1 MFRTPLTGILFI
13 IVLVISFVIMGEPPD
28 ADEPVQEIVDHYVD
42 NKDEIAVGSLLAG
55 PGVILFL
62 FFANHLRSLFR
73 HAAPGSELPTMILV
87 GAIVLAS
94 GVLFDA
100 TLSFAM
106 TEAVEDVEPE
116 SIHTMQA
123 IWDNDFVPMAA
134 GMSTLLIATGLCT
147 LRYGVL
153 PKWLGWVAIALGIV
167 TFTPAGFVGFIGSLV
182 FVLIVSVLLFMRSDA
197 GRPAAP
203 AAPTPPPAG
212 AA

>member
-1 MFRTPLTGILFI
+1 MFRTPLTGILFA
-13 IVLVISFVIMGEPPD
+13 IVLVISFVLMGEPPD

-42 NKDEIAVGSLLAG
+42 NKDEVAVGALLG
-55 PGVILFL
+55 GVGVILFL

-73 HAAPGSELPTMILV
+73 AAAPGSELPTMVLV
-87 GAIVLAS
+87 GAIVLGS

-134 GMSTLLIATGLCT
+134 GMSILLLSSGICT
-147 LRYGVL
+147 VRYGVL
-153 PKWLGWVAIALGIV
+153 PKALGWLAIVLGIV
-167 TFTPAGFVGFIGSLV
+167 AFTPAGFVAFIGSLV
-182 FVLIVSVLLFMRSDA
+182 WILIVAVLLFMRGDTA
-197 GRPAAP
+197 APAAP
-203 AAPTPPPAG
+203 AAP